1 MNDNCGTTV
10 MEFVKSDSG
19 TDDRARV
26 TRRRTEVARID
37 AVPVEALAG
46 VPGGGSEMAG
56 QARSGTA
63 RRDGA
68 PTLSAPGEM
77 AEGAGRRDDPDRR
90 GAGPGDELDAGLTP
104 EQMAAER
111 AAARQALRRLHVPV
125 GDVCDWCRQP
135 FPCPDS
141 RG

>member
-46 VPGGGSEMAG
+46 VPGGDLRWLVKLVPALLVAMAP
-56 QARSGTA
+56 
-63 RRDGA
+63 RR
-68 PTLSAPGEM
+68 
-77 AEGAGRRDDPDRR
+77 
-90 GAGPGDELDAGLTP
+90 
-104 EQMAAER
+104 
-111 AAARQALRRLHVPV
+111 
-125 GDVCDWCRQP
+125 
-135 FPCPDS
+135 
-141 RG
+141 